1 MTNIIFSRK
10 EFEKQIKI
18 TSEVQDKITA
28 FGTPLESVNQE
39 SIEIEVFANR
49 PDLISINGFMRSF
62 KSFLGKE
69 TGLKSYKI
77 NKPEKDYRINI
88 DKSVKEVRPYTACA
102 IVKGLNLTDWQIKD
116 IINMQEKLAL
126 TLGRN
131 RKKMGIGI
139 YPLDKI
145 KLPLIYTAKNK
156 SEIKTIIWN
165 KSVTVVK
172 IEPVQETYT
181 NTIKEN
187 WHQEFTTGENANE
200 VDRLRASVIATLF
213 FIRQS
218 PQFTELFM
226 DNFTTLL
233 DVLSSDQLRPLF
245 ERIFNDTTELN
256 DNEYIDN
263 MTDHVSDVNSQSN
276 DNLTEQDQY
285 NINTLVSLGFQK
297 NASIQAYLICNK
309 NIELAA
315 SMLMDN
321 N

>member
-1 MTNIIFSRK
+1 MDVVFKNMSNKSISI
-10 EFEKQIKI
+10 Q
-18 TSEVQDKITA
+18 VDPNDK
-28 FGTPLESVNQE
+28 LESVVPKLLEQN
-39 SIEIEVFANR
+39 EI
-49 PDLISINGFMRSF
+49 D
-62 KSFLGKE
+62 
-69 TGLKSYKI
+69 
-77 NKPEKDYRINI
+77 PEKNTIKFI
-88 DKSVKEVRPYTACA
+88 F
-102 IVKGLNLTDWQIKD
+102 KGRVLNNSSSFQEFKDEQNLT
-116 IINMQEKLAL
+116 IIYMVS
-126 TLGRN
+126 
-131 RKKMGIGI
+131 
-139 YPLDKI
+139 
-145 KLPLIYTAKNK
+145 KNK
-156 SEIKTIIWN
+156 SEIKTTVSN
-165 KSVTVVK
+165 NSVTEVK
-172 IEPVQETYT
+172 IEPVQETSTT

-297 NASIQAYLICNK
+297 NASIQAYLLCNK